1 MSPVVLIAFNR
12 PDLTRRVFA
21 RIREVKPG
29 QLFVVC
35 DGPRVD
41 HPADA
46 QKVEEVRRIIADGVD
61 WPCEIKTQYAEQN
74 LGCRECL
81 SMGIRWTFSLVEE
94 AIFLEDDC
102 LPDLTFFSFCEAML
116 ERYREDE
123 RVMHINGSNFTSPA
137 ASEGTSYYF
146 SKYVWVWG
154 WASWRRAWE
163 HYDYTMASWNE
174 RLPAL
179 SRSFDSRREQ
189 AFWMSIFE
197 KARQDWKMAKTW
209 DFSWIYSC
217 WTRGGLTVMPT
228 VNLVENLGFG
238 PDATHTQDGSSH
250 LRMAAGKLHL
260 ARHPLRFRR
269 SRIRD
274 DLMFRAYAGETLSL
288 RNNFVGV
295 CRVLFRCL
303 ADSDR

>member
-1 MSPVVLIAFNR
+1 MKAPVVLIAFNR

-21 RIREVKPG
+21 RIREVKPR
-29 QLFVVC
+29 QLFVIC
-35 DGPRVD
+35 DGPRVN

-61 WPCEIKTQYAEQN
+61 WPCDVKTQYAKQN
-74 LGCRECL
+74 LGCRKCL
-81 SMGIRWTFSLVEE
+81 STGIRWIFSIVEE
-94 AIFLEDDC
+94 AIFIEDDC
-102 LPDLTFFSFCEAML
+102 LPDPSFFSFCEAML
-116 ERYREDE
+116 ERYREDD
-123 RVMHINGSNFTSPA
+123 RVMHINGSNFNSPA

-197 KARQDWKMAKTW
+197 NARQDWKIVQTW
-209 DFSWIYSC
+209 DYSWIYSC
-217 WTRGGLTVMPT
+217 WTRDGLTVMPA

-238 PDATHTQDGSSH
+238 PDATHTQDGTSH
-250 LRMAAGKLHL
+250 LRIAAGKLHL
-260 ARHPLRFRR
+260 TRHPLRFRR

-274 DLMFRAYAGETLSL
+274 DSMFRAYAGETLSL
-288 RNNFVGV
+288 RNNLVGV

-303 ADSDR
+303 ANIG